1 MLLPGRREA
10 LILGATG
17 LGALVAGS
25 VVGALALQSGSGA
38 ADLLAASFIDLT
50 GRPRPIREWQGR
62 VLLCNF
68 WATWCE
74 PCREEVPLLI
84 AAQQQYFAQGLTIVG
99 IGIDSAE
106 KIRQFSA
113 KYRIGYP
120 SLVGNA
126 EAFTLLRRLGNR
138 SGGLPY
144 SVVLDRNGALSSRKL
159 GAFARHELVKVL
171 AGFLR

>member
-1 MLLPGRREA
+1 MAPGRRDA

-38 ADLLAASFIDLT
+38 ADLLAASFVDLT
-50 GRPRPIREWQGR
+50 GRPRVMREWQGR

-74 PCREEVPLLI
+74 PCREEIPLLI
-84 AAQQQYFAQGLTIVG
+84 AAQQQYVAQGLTIVG
-99 IGIDSAE
+99 IGIDSAD

-113 KYRIGYP
+113 KYRISYP
-120 SLVGNA
+120 TLVGDA
-126 EAFTLLRRLGNR
+126 DALGLLRRLGNR

-144 SVVLDRNGALSSRKL
+144 SVILDRNGALASRKL
-159 GAFARHELVKVL
+159 GAFSRAELRQVL
-171 AGFLR
+171 AGMLG

>member
-1 MLLPGRREA
+1 MAPGRRDA
-10 LILGATG
+10 LILGATS

-38 ADLLAASFIDLT
+38 AGLLAASFVDLS
-50 GRPRPIREWQGR
+50 GRRRPIREWRGR

-74 PCREEVPLLI
+74 PCQEEIPLLD
-84 AAQQQYFAQGLTIVG
+84 AAQQQYLAHGLTIVG
-99 IGIDSAE
+99 IGIDSAK

-113 KYRIGYP
+113 KYRISY
-120 SLVGNA
+120 SILVGNA
-126 EAFTLLRRLGNR
+126 EALTLLRRLGNR

-144 SVVLDRNGALSSRKL
+144 SVLLDRNGALSSRKL
-159 GAFARHELVKVL
+159 GAFARDELEQVL
-171 AGFLR
+171 AGMLR

>member
-1 MLLPGRREA
+1 MAPGRRDA

-17 LGALVAGS
+17 LGALLAGS
-25 VVGALALQSGSGA
+25 VVGALALQSSSGA
-38 ADLLAASFIDLT
+38 ADLLAASFVVLT
-50 GRPRPIREWQGR
+50 GRPRSVREWQGR

-84 AAQQQYFAQGLTIVG
+84 AAQQQYLAKGLTIVG

-106 KIRQFSA
+106 NIRQFSA
-113 KYRIGYP
+113 TYGISYP
-120 SLVGNA
+120 SLIGSADV
-126 EAFTLLRRLGNR
+126 FMLLRRLGNR

-144 SVVLDRNGALSSRKL
+144 TVVLDRKGALASRKL
-159 GAFARHELVKVL
+159 GAFRREELDQVL
-171 AGFLR
+171 AGMLR

>member
-1 MLLPGRREA
+1 MAPGRRDA

-38 ADLLAASFIDLT
+38 ADLLSASFADLT
-50 GRPRPIREWQGR
+50 GRQTRIREWQGR

-74 PCREEVPLLI
+74 PCRDEVPLLN
-84 AAQQQYFAQGLTIVG
+84 AAQQQYLAQGLTIVG

-113 KYRIGYP
+113 KYRIVYP
-120 SLVGNA
+120 SLVANA
-126 EAFTLLRRLGNR
+126 DAFALLRSLGNR

-144 SVVLDRNGALSSRKL
+144 SVVLDRKGALVSRKL
-159 GAFARHELVKVL
+159 GAFLREELDQVL
-171 AGFLR
+171 AGILR

>member
-1 MLLPGRREA
+1 MAPGRRDA
-10 LILGATG
+10 LVLGATG

-25 VVGALALQSGSGA
+25 VAGALALQSGSGA

-74 PCREEVPLLI
+74 PCREEVLLLI
-84 AAQQQYFAQGLTIVG
+84 AAQQQYLSRGLTIVG

-120 SLVGNA
+120 SLIGNA
-126 EAFTLLRRLGNR
+126 DTFTLLRRLGNR

-144 SVVLDRNGALSSRKL
+144 SVVLDRKGALASRKL
-159 GAFARHELVKVL
+159 GAFAREELEHVL
-171 AGFLR
+171 AGILR

>member
-1 MLLPGRREA
+1 MAPGRRDA

-25 VVGALALQSGSGA
+25 LVGALALQSGSGA
-38 ADLLAASFIDLT
+38 AKLLAASFVDLG

-84 AAQQQYFAQGLTIVG
+84 AAQQQYFARGLTIVG
-99 IGIDSAE
+99 IGIDSAS
-106 KIRQFSA
+106 KIREFSA
-113 KYRIGYP
+113 KYGISYP
-120 SLVGNA
+120 NLVGNA
-126 EAFTLLRRLGNR
+126 DAFTLLRSLGNR

-144 SVVLDRNGALSSRKL
+144 SVVLDRKGTLVNRKL
-159 GAFARHELVKVL
+159 GAFLREELDQVL
-171 AGFLR
+171 AGILR

>member
-1 MLLPGRREA
+1 MAPGRRDA

-38 ADLLAASFIDLT
+38 ADLLSASFADLT
-50 GRPRPIREWQGR
+50 GRQTPIREWQGR

-74 PCREEVPLLI
+74 PCRDEVPLLN
-84 AAQQQYFAQGLTIVG
+84 AAQQQYLAQGLTIVG

-113 KYRIGYP
+113 KYRIVYP
-120 SLVGNA
+120 SLVANA
-126 EAFTLLRRLGNR
+126 DAFVLLRSLGNR

-144 SVVLDRNGALSSRKL
+144 SVVLDRKGALVSRKL
-159 GAFARHELVKVL
+159 GAFRREELDQVL
-171 AGFLR
+171 AGILR

>member
-1 MLLPGRREA
+1 MMPGRRDA

-38 ADLLAASFIDLT
+38 ANLLSASFADLT
-50 GRPRPIREWQGR
+50 GRQTPIREWQGR

-74 PCREEVPLLI
+74 PCRNEIPLLN
-84 AAQQQYFAQGLTIVG
+84 AAQQQYLPQGLTIVG

-106 KIRQFSA
+106 KIREYSA
-113 KYRIGYP
+113 KYGIVYP
-120 SLVGNA
+120 SLVANA
-126 EAFTLLRRLGNR
+126 DAFVLLRSLGNQ

-144 SVVLDRNGALSSRKL
+144 SVVLDRKGTMVSRKL
-159 GAFARHELVKVL
+159 GAFLREELHQVL
-171 AGFLR
+171 AGTLR